1 MKKINIIII
10 GSGDHSKVI
19 FSEISKIKKFNFKG
33 FINEIGINKKI
44 KNFKQ
49 NYKLKNTGT
58 IKNLNKFI
66 KENSFVVA
74 IGNNITRKKVI
85 KNMERKYKKIKWEKI
100 ISKNSNLAGGVKVG
114 KGSMIISGSTIN
126 VGTIIGKHCIINTN
140 CSIDHD
146 NFIDNFSNCSPG
158 TVCAGNVK
166 INQGVFV
173 GLGSSIKENI
183 TIGKNTIIGAH
194 SYVNKNCKKDS
205 VYYGVPAKK
214 R

>member
-1 MKKINIIII
+1 MKKTNIIII

-114 KGSMIISGSTIN
+114 KGSMIISGST
-126 VGTIIGKHCIINTN
+126 
-140 CSIDHD
+140 
-146 NFIDNFSNCSPG
+146 
-158 TVCAGNVK
+158 CAGNVK